1 LTTTNIEPGGSAP
14 QPPIPSAASP
24 KTSLKK
30 VAAASSI
37 GTTIEWY
44 DFFIY
49 GTAAALVFPT
59 LFFPGQDASAATL
72 SSFATFAVAFFARP
86 VGAAIFGH
94 FGDRIG
100 RKRTLVWTLMIMGIA
115 TVFIGL
121 LPGYGTGAFGM
132 FEGGIGIWA
141 PTLLVVCRFFQGFAV
156 GGEWAGATLLTAEY
170 APEGKRGMMAMWP
183 QLGVAFAFF
192 LSSGTF
198 LAFSLVAGDSS
209 AADSSFMQYGWRIP
223 FLLSAVLVLIGLWI
237 RISVEET
244 PVFKQDRERAAKDTA
259 PTTLPFAD
267 AIRYQWKEIL
277 IAGGALTSLFSLF
290 YMGTS
295 FLTNYATKNLEHT
308 RPFVLG
314 MGMIA
319 ALVFGAAIA
328 LSAMYSDRIGR
339 KKVIGTSV
347 GLAVVWA
354 LFVFPI
360 LDTGSPI
367 AFAVVPPGDP
377 HHLRHRLRPGRR
389 AAARAV
395 PGPLPVHRRRS
406 RLQPRRHPRRRAAAA
421 GRRRRDGRQRE
432 HARSGHH
439 ALAAVGDVDDVRAH
453 HDGVEQERHPRRR
466 RGGRGP
472 DPRHRGPVTAD

>member
-1 LTTTNIEPGGSAP
+1 
-14 QPPIPSAASP
+14 
-24 KTSLKK
+24 
-30 VAAASSI
+30 
-37 GTTIEWY
+37 
-44 DFFIY
+44 
-49 GTAAALVFPT
+49 
-59 LFFPGQDASAATL
+59 
-72 SSFATFAVAFFARP
+72 
-86 VGAAIFGH
+86 
-94 FGDRIG
+94 
-100 RKRTLVWTLMIMGIA
+100 M
-115 TVFIGL
+115 
-121 LPGYGTGAFGM
+121 
-132 FEGGIGIWA
+132 
-141 PTLLVVCRFFQGFAV
+141 
-156 GGEWAGATLLTAEY
+156 
-170 APEGKRGMMAMWP
+170 
-183 QLGVAFAFF
+183 
-192 LSSGTF
+192 
-198 LAFSLVAGDSS
+198 
-209 AADSSFMQYGWRIP
+209 
-223 FLLSAVLVLIGLWI
+223 I

-367 AFAVVPPGDP
+367 AFAVVLLVTLIIFGIAYGPAGALLPELFQARYRYTGAGLGYNLAGILGGALPP
-377 HHLRHRLRPGRR
+377 L
-389 AAARAV
+389 
-395 PGPLPVHRRRS
+395 
-406 RLQPRRHPRRRAAAA
+406 AAAA
-421 GRRRRDGRQRE
+421 MVANGNTLGVGIMLSLLSAMSMMCVLIMTE
-432 HARSGHH
+432 SSKNVIHADAEVVVDRT
-439 ALAAVGDVDDVRAH
+439 LATEV
-453 HDGVEQERHPRRR
+453 P
-466 RGGRGP
+466 
-472 DPRHRGPVTAD
+472 

>member
-1 LTTTNIEPGGSAP
+1 MTATNLPAGDSAP
-14 QPPIPSAASP
+14 SPNQPPAAQ
-24 KTSLKK
+24 KTSLAK

-59 LFFPGQDASAATL
+59 LFFPDQNPATATL

-86 VGAAIFGH
+86 VGAAVFGH

-100 RKRTLVWTLMIMGIA
+100 RKRTLVWTLMIMGVA

-121 LPGYGTGAFGM
+121 LPGYDTGAFGA
-132 FEGGIGIWA
+132 FENGIGILA
-141 PTLLVVCRFFQGFAV
+141 PTLLVACRFFQGFAV

-170 APEGKRGMMAMWP
+170 APKGKRGLMGMWP

-198 LAFSLVAGDSS
+198 LLFSLIAGDG
-209 AADSSFMQYGWRIP
+209 ADINSPFMQYGWRIP

-244 PVFKQDRERAAKDTA
+244 PVFKQDRARAATETA
-259 PTTLPFAD
+259 PRTLPFAD
-267 AIRYQWKEIL
+267 AIRFQWKEIL

-295 FLTNYATKNLEHT
+295 FLTNYATKNLEHP

-314 MGMIA
+314 MGMLA
-319 ALVFGAAIA
+319 ALIFGAAIA
-328 LSAMYSDRIGR
+328 ISAIYSDRIGR

-347 GLAVVWA
+347 ALAVIWT

-367 AFAVVPPGDP
+367 AFAVVLFVTLIIFGIAYGPAGALLPELFQARYRYTGAGLGYNLAGILGGALPP
-377 HHLRHRLRPGRR
+377 L
-389 AAARAV
+389 
-395 PGPLPVHRRRS
+395 
-406 RLQPRRHPRRRAAAA
+406 AAAA
-421 GRRRRDGRQRE
+421 MVADGNTLGVGIMLSLLSVMSMLCVWRMTESSKNDMDADAEITADRV
-432 HARSGHH
+432 
-439 ALAAVGDVDDVRAH
+439 LAAEV
-453 HDGVEQERHPRRR
+453 P
-466 RGGRGP
+466 
-472 DPRHRGPVTAD
+472 

>member
-1 LTTTNIEPGGSAP
+1 MTTTNLPAGGAAP
-14 QPPIPSAASP
+14 QSPNPSAEP
-24 KTSLKK
+24 RKTSLAK

-59 LFFPGQDASAATL
+59 LFFPGQDAAAATL

-86 VGAAIFGH
+86 VGAALFGH

-100 RKRTLVWTLMIMGIA
+100 RKRTLVWTLFIMGIA

-170 APEGKRGMMAMWP
+170 APQGKRGMMGMWP

-198 LAFSLVAGDSS
+198 LIFSLVAGDSS
-209 AADSSFMQYGWRIP
+209 DVNSPFMQYGWRIP

-237 RISVEET
+237 RISIEET
-244 PVFKQDRERAAKDTA
+244 PVFKQDQALTSEAAA
-259 PTTLPFAD
+259 PKTLPFAD
-267 AIRYQWKEIL
+267 ALRYQWKEIL

-319 ALVFGAAIA
+319 ALIFGAAIA
-328 LSAMYSDRIGR
+328 ISAMYSDRIGR

-347 GLAVVWA
+347 ALAVVWS

-367 AFAVVPPGDP
+367 AFAIVLFVTLIIFGIAYGPAGALLPELFQARYRYTGAGLGYNLAGILGGALPP
-377 HHLRHRLRPGRR
+377 L
-389 AAARAV
+389 
-395 PGPLPVHRRRS
+395 
-406 RLQPRRHPRRRAAAA
+406 AAAA
-421 GRRRRDGRQRE
+421 MVAAGNTLGVGIMLSLLSAMSMLCVVAMTESSKNVMNADAEMTEDRT
-432 HARSGHH
+432 
-439 ALAAVGDVDDVRAH
+439 LATEV
-453 HDGVEQERHPRRR
+453 P
-466 RGGRGP
+466 
-472 DPRHRGPVTAD
+472 

>member
-1 LTTTNIEPGGSAP
+1 MTATNLPAGNATPPSSPLTPEPK
-14 QPPIPSAASP
+14 
-24 KTSLKK
+24 KTSLAK

-59 LFFPGQDASAATL
+59 LFFPGQDAAAATL

-86 VGAAIFGH
+86 VGAALFGH

-100 RKRTLVWTLMIMGIA
+100 RKRTLVWTLFIMGIA

-170 APEGKRGMMAMWP
+170 APEGKRGMMGMWP

-198 LAFSLVAGDSS
+198 LIFSLVAGDSS
-209 AADSSFMQYGWRIP
+209 DVNSPFMQYGWRIP

-237 RISVEET
+237 RVSIEET
-244 PVFKQDRERAAKDTA
+244 PVFKQDRALASEDAAPK
-259 PTTLPFAD
+259 TLPFAD
-267 AIRYQWKEIL
+267 ALRYQWKEIL

-319 ALVFGAAIA
+319 ALIFGAAIA
-328 LSAMYSDRIGR
+328 ISAMYSDRIGR

-347 GLAVVWA
+347 ALAVVWA

-367 AFAVVPPGDP
+367 AFAIVLFVTLIIFGIAYGPAGALLPELFQARYRYTGAGLGYNLAGILGGALPP
-377 HHLRHRLRPGRR
+377 L
-389 AAARAV
+389 
-395 PGPLPVHRRRS
+395 
-406 RLQPRRHPRRRAAAA
+406 AAAA
-421 GRRRRDGRQRE
+421 MVAAGNTLGVGIMLSLLSAMSMLCVVAMTESSKNVMNADAEMTEDRT
-432 HARSGHH
+432 
-439 ALAAVGDVDDVRAH
+439 LATEV
-453 HDGVEQERHPRRR
+453 P
-466 RGGRGP
+466 
-472 DPRHRGPVTAD
+472 

>member
-1 LTTTNIEPGGSAP
+1 MTATNSPAWGPTPQAPGDAP
-14 QPPIPSAASP
+14 VQK
-24 KTSLKK
+24 KTSLAR

-59 LFFPGQDASAATL
+59 LFFPDQNPATATL

-86 VGAAIFGH
+86 VGAGVFGH

-100 RKRTLVWTLMIMGIA
+100 RKRTLVWTLMIMGVA

-121 LPGYGTGAFGM
+121 LPGYETGAFGA
-132 FEGGIGIWA
+132 FENGIGILA
-141 PTLLVVCRFFQGFAV
+141 PTLLVLCRFFQGFAV

-198 LAFSLVAGDSS
+198 LIFALVAGEGAGIDS
-209 AADSSFMQYGWRIP
+209 AFMQYGWRIP

-237 RISVEET
+237 RMTVEET
-244 PVFKQDRERAAKDTA
+244 PVFKHDRELASKQTA
-259 PTTLPFAD
+259 PETLPFAD
-267 AIRYQWKEIL
+267 AIRFQWKEIL

-295 FLTNYATKNLEHT
+295 FLTNYATATLGHS

-314 MGMIA
+314 MGMVA
-319 ALVFGAAIA
+319 ALVFGLAIA

-339 KKVIGTSV
+339 KKVIGISV
-347 GLAVVWA
+347 ALAVVWS
-354 LFVFPI
+354 LVVFPI
-360 LDTGSPI
+360 LDTGSAA
-367 AFAVVPPGDP
+367 AFALGLFVTLIIFGIAYGPAGALLPELFQARYRYTGAGLGYNLAGILGGALPP
-377 HHLRHRLRPGRR
+377 L
-389 AAARAV
+389 AASAMV
-395 PGPLPVHRRRS
+395 
-406 RLQPRRHPRRRAAAA
+406 AA
-421 GRRRRDGRQRE
+421 GNTLGVGIMLSLLSAMSMMCVLVMTESSRNKVTGD
-432 HARSGHH
+432 
-439 ALAAVGDVDDVRAH
+439 LAEDDKAIATEV
-453 HDGVEQERHPRRR
+453 P
-466 RGGRGP
+466 
-472 DPRHRGPVTAD
+472 